1 MKKKIINF
9 KQYKEIENKVKQ
21 MDIENNNVIENEI
34 SKYKDTSKELY
45 KKLSDEINDLYT
57 KEQFNEVKK
66 ITITCSIAILIT
78 AILFNALFS
87 IPVMIIAFIIT
98 CNNLNKIEEEYNYN
112 LIFLNDI
119 DRSIKKQ
126 IEKAEKTLE
135 KNKELEK
142 EIQDKYIEIN
152 EKTFSYINDENLSK
166 PKTLKLPNNDK
177 K

>member
-21 MDIENNNVIENEI
+21 MDIDNNEI

-66 ITITCSIAILIT
+66 ITITCSIAILVT
-78 AILFNALFS
+78 ALLLNALFS

-112 LIFLNDI
+112 LISLNDI
-119 DRSIKKQ
+119 DRSIKKE
-126 IEKAEKTLE
+126 IEKAETTLE

-166 PKTLKLPNNDK
+166 PKTLKLTYNDK

>member
-9 KQYKEIENKVKQ
+9 KQYKEIENKVKE
-21 MDIENNNVIENEI
+21 MDIENNEI
-34 SKYKDTSKELY
+34 SKYKYTSKELY

-78 AILFNALFS
+78 ALLLNALFS

-112 LIFLNDI
+112 LISLNDI
-119 DRSIKKQ
+119 DRSIKKE
-126 IEKAEKTLE
+126 IEKAETTLE

-166 PKTLKLPNNDK
+166 PKTLKLTYNDK

>member
-21 MDIENNNVIENEI
+21 MDIEINEI

-45 KKLSDEINDLYT
+45 KKLSDEINNLYM

-78 AILFNALFS
+78 ALLLNALFS

-112 LIFLNDI
+112 LISLNDI
-119 DRSIKKQ
+119 ERSIKKE
-126 IEKAEKTLE
+126 IEKAETTLE

-152 EKTFSYINDENLSK
+152 EKTFSYINDKNLSK
-166 PKTLKLPNNDK
+166 PKTLKLTYNDK